1 MGHHLRNAQWLG
13 GTREQDASGF
23 VARRTRS
30 LVRALREGIGE
41 VMKRHS
47 EINELILTEKDLT
60 MFPIVRVNNGTE
72 KYWQVTDLRS
82 GVVRRYRTRFEAE
95 TAICSV
101 VRFAMEVG
109 A

>member
-1 MGHHLRNAQWLG
+1 M
-13 GTREQDASGF
+13 ASRIRC
-23 VARRTRS
+23 VVRT
-30 LVRALREGIGE
+30 LREGIGE
-41 VMKRHS
+41 VMKRHNQ
-47 EINELILTEKDLT
+47 INQLILTGKDVA

-82 GVVRRYRTRFEAE
+82 GDARRYRTRFEAE

-101 VRFAMEVG
+101 IRLTMDRG